1 MTSKVNFVV
10 DDAAH
15 EEDSQVPD
23 DVKDAAKVV
32 AVWGVKSIIS
42 CIRKKNKKQPK
53 AVADPEVVAR
63 PHSSS
68 KNKKR

>member
-42 CIRKKNKKQPK
+42 CISKKHKGKPQEVADAKERPRPHPSNKNKK
-53 AVADPEVVAR
+53 
-63 PHSSS
+63 
-68 KNKKR
+68 